1 MRGFLADGCV
11 LCLQSADRL
20 DHAERIFSM
29 TNEPTQIDENDPTN
43 TGSSSTAPLNAQ
55 EGAGSGTK
63 DPTGVEGANPALDDT
78 GNVKAGETGEAPQAP
93 ENSGDLD
100 LTPQGLSDEP
110 AKQEDPDSLA
120 KPDNS

>member
-1 MRGFLADGCV
+1 
-11 LCLQSADRL
+11 
-20 DHAERIFSM
+20 M
-29 TNEPTQIDENDPTN
+29 TNEPTRNDENDPTN
-43 TGSSSTAPLNAQ
+43 TGSSSTAPLNAH
-55 EGAGSGTK
+55 EGAGSGSK

-78 GNVKAGETGEAPQAP
+78 GSLKAAETGDAPEAP

-110 AKQEDPDSLA
+110 AKEEDAESLA